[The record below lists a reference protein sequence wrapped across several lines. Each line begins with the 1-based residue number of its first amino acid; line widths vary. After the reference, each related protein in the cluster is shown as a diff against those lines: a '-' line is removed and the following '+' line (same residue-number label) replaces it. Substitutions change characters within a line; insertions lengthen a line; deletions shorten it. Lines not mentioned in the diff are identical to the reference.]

1 MAYIWRQAIEAES
14 KYVML
19 QTWNDL
25 SEDSSIMPESNH
37 GWAFFELNKYY
48 SKWYHTGKEPAVE
61 KEKILFFHHPQMA
74 SGVKVP
80 EGRMQMVDHN
90 MIKNPDVPVTPPTDY
105 IGVVAFLKAPATISV
120 QLSNTVIAKQDFPAG
135 VHLWLAYKPAQHAV
149 EKKWTD
155 VYPKES
161 NWLSV
166 TVLDKPFTD
175 SYVYLSV
182 HRDNDRIGLF
192 RSQRPIVEAVTCP
205 HCLHHLIGES
215 CHNWFSGFSLACRCQ
230 HVPCR
235 D

>member
-1 MAYIWRQAIEAES
+1 MASIWRQAIEADS
-14 KYVML
+14 KYIML

-48 SKWYHTGKEPAVE
+48 SKWFHTGKEPAVE

-80 EGRMQMVDHN
+80 EGHMQMVDHN
-90 MIKNPDVPVTPPTDY
+90 FIKNPDVPVTPPTDY
-105 IGVVAFLKAPATISV
+105 IGVVAFLKAPAIISV

-135 VHLWLAYKPAQHAV
+135 VHSWLAYKPAQYAV

-155 VYPKES
+155 VYPEES

-166 TVLDKPFTD
+166 TILDKPFTD

-192 RSQRPIVEAVTCP
+192 RSQRPIVEAAARSDMTV
-205 HCLHHLIGES
+205 IGNVFDLES
-215 CHNWFSGFSLACRCQ
+215 PAKKAE
-230 HVPCR
+230 
-235 D
+235 